1 MGGPQQAPKGAGCAV
16 RVTRQYLFCLARM
29 RTPLVRNVART
40 LPRLSGRPRTLPP
53 PGCCGER
60 RPRGGKEDSLFLFA
74 DVAGGCVTRLLF
86 FCPPAWEAWPCL
98 PANMQGWRV
107 VWATEDRLPPTRQ
120 ASPPLKQHTCC
131 AQRAPRMGAK
141 QRSRTRGRPP
151 LRLVAVPGGRRSC
164 SAAEATAAAAAVV
177 HQCCCCWALFFER
190 PYWGTFSL
198 WQDFFG
204 DCGRAPRE
212 RRWWPV
218 VVPPLGALPAL
229 FM

>member
-1 MGGPQQAPKGAGCAV
+1 MCCACDTTV
-16 RVTRQYLFCLARM
+16 FVLFGEDEDSPCAQR
-29 RTPLVRNVART
+29 RAHPSPPVWSASNIA
-40 LPRLSGRPRTLPP
+40 PP

-141 QRSRTRGRPP
+141 QRSRTLGRPP

>member
-131 AQRAPRMGAK
+131 VCAK
-141 QRSRTRGRPP
+141 GSTH
-151 LRLVAVPGGRRSC
+151 GGQATEQNSGE
-164 SAAEATAAAAAVV
+164 AATASCGSAGG
-177 HQCCCCWALFFER
+177 QEELFR
-190 PYWGTFSL
+190 
-198 WQDFFG
+198 
-204 DCGRAPRE
+204 C
-212 RRWWPV
+212 
-218 VVPPLGALPAL
+218 
-229 FM
+229 